1 MREYFLNLGQKNDIT
16 KMYLIHAPF
25 FLRWYYP
32 EVVFNRSRGEKKI
45 HLTFDD
51 GPVPEATPF
60 ALDTLAR
67 YGIRATF
74 FCVGENI
81 RRHPDIFE
89 RLKEEGHRI
98 GNHTFSHLN
107 GWKTEDGEYMEN
119 VSLCQDLVGGNL
131 FRPPYG
137 RVKKSQLRWLRKTH
151 EIVFWDVLSGDFDRS
166 ISPEKCCEN
175 VIRHAK
181 NGSII
186 VFHDSLKALP
196 RMRYALP
203 RSIEHLLAKG
213 YAFEVL

>member
-1 MREYFLNLGQKNDIT
+1 
-16 KMYLIHAPF
+16 MYLTHAPF

-32 EVVFNRSRGEKKI
+32 EVVFNRSRGEKKVY
-45 HLTFDD
+45 LTFDD

-60 ALDTLAR
+60 VLATLAQ

-81 RRHPDIFE
+81 HRHPALFD
-89 RLKEEGHRI
+89 RLKEAGHPV

-107 GWKTEDGEYMEN
+107 GWKTGDAEYLED
-119 VSLCQDLVGGNL
+119 VSLCQDLVGGKL

-137 RVKKSQLRWLRKTH
+137 RAKKSQLRTLRKTH
-151 EIVFWDVLSGDFDRS
+151 EIVFWDVLSGDFDTS
-166 ISPEKCCEN
+166 ISPEKCREN
-175 VIRHAK
+175 VIRNTK

-196 RMRYALP
+196 RVRYALP